1 MAAQLGGEVDR
12 SRPAEQPMTR
22 LPRQAI
28 TLGPTPAAGLTDL
41 AGRFECC

>member
-22 LPRQAI
+22 RVPSD
-28 TLGPTPAAGLTDL
+28 AGSK
-41 AGRFECC
+41 AFA